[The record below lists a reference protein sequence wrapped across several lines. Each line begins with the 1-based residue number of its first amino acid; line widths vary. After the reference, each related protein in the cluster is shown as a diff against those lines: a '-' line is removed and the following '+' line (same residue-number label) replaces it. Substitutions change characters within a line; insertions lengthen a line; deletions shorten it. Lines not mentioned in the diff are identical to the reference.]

1 MATRRKFLLAA
12 SIVAGGSIVGRPIL
26 AQAVRIEE
34 SDPQAKA
41 LGYVHSAAKVD
52 QAKYPKFAAGQNC
65 ANCALYQAAGS
76 DGWGG
81 CAIFGNK
88 QVNAR
93 GWCGAWV
100 KKA

>member
-12 SIVAGGSIVGRPIL
+12 SIMASGAVVGRSVL
-26 AQAVRIEE
+26 AQAARIEE
-34 SDPQAKA
+34 SDPQATA

-52 QAKYPKFAAGQNC
+52 KAKYPKFAAGQNC
-65 ANCALYQAAGS
+65 ANCALYQGKAS
-76 DGWGG
+76 DAWGG

-88 QVNAR
+88 QVNGK

-100 KKA
+100 KKG